1 MRVNTEIERKYVIK
15 KPDIEKLSSQGVYTS
30 SEITQIY
37 LSSDEKITHRIRL
50 REYKDIREYTETKK
64 VRIDKMSSYEDE
76 REITECEYRELE
88 KKTAKGTRPLRKTRH
103 TLTLDGITYEIDVYP
118 EWHSTCIL
126 EIELES
132 REENPKI
139 PEFIEIVKEV
149 TGDKRYSN
157 ASMSRCFPEELLVIP
172 LS

>member
-15 KPDIEKLSSQGVYTS
+15 KPDMEKLSAQGEYTV

-37 LSSDEKITHRIRL
+37 LLSEPKTTHRIRL
-50 REYKDIREYTETKK
+50 REYEDRREYTETKK

-76 REITECEYRELE
+76 REITESEYRELE
-88 KKTAKGTRPLRKTRH
+88 KQIASTTRPLKKTRH

-126 EIELES
+126 EIELDS
-132 REENPKI
+132 REQNPKI
-139 PEFIEIVKEV
+139 PDFIKIVKEV